1 MNIVADRAIPFLQE
15 YFADLGSLEA
25 VDGRDID
32 RDRVRNAE
40 LLLVRTV
47 TGVGRRLLEGS
58 SVRFV
63 ASPGAGVD
71 HVDLAWLRTA
81 GIGFAHAPGSNAR
94 AVAEYVL
101 SVLFSLAA
109 PRGRDP
115 ATLCVGIVGCGE
127 VGSRLGE
134 FLDVLGI
141 EHLDCD
147 PPLHDAGRTGWWRE
161 LDELRKADVISLHV
175 PLTEAGPY
183 ATRNLV
189 DRELLRRLRGDVLLI
204 NTSRGGVVDEEALLE
219 FLERHPQAACA
230 LDVWEGEPAIRV
242 DLLRR
247 SAIGTPHIA
256 GYSLDARLRATTAV
270 SRAVRSYFGIR
281 TDPAEPALPV
291 PEPAEVRV
299 GPGQSECEALA
310 TAVLGS
316 YDVRLDAARL
326 RVLPELDAA
335 ERPAFFADL
344 RNNYPVRR
352 EFPARTLHLPSGA
365 AHLRARLDGLGF
377 RTTMQD

>member
-1 MNIVADRAIPFLQE
+1 M
-15 YFADLGSLEA
+15 G
-25 VDGRDID
+25 
-32 RDRVRNAE
+32 
-40 LLLVRTV
+40 
-47 TGVGRRLLEGS
+47 
-58 SVRFV
+58 
-63 ASPGAGVD
+63 
-71 HVDLAWLRTA
+71 
-81 GIGFAHAPGSNAR
+81 
-94 AVAEYVL
+94 
-101 SVLFSLAA
+101 
-109 PRGRDP
+109 
-115 ATLCVGIVGCGE
+115 
-127 VGSRLGE
+127 
-134 FLDVLGI
+134 
-141 EHLDCD
+141 
-147 PPLHDAGRTGWWRE
+147 
-161 LDELRKADVISLHV
+161 
-175 PLTEAGPY
+175 
-183 ATRNLV
+183 
-189 DRELLRRLRGDVLLI
+189 RGDVLLI

-335 ERPAFFADL
+335 ERPTVEGLLEEAHCFNQSLATAAADE
-344 RNNYPVRR
+344 RM
-352 EFPARTLHLPSGA
+352 ARFLALGGQTRDAELHLDD
-365 AHLRARLDGLGF
+365 LVDRL
-377 RTTMQD
+377 